1 MSTSGSKNWRHNL
14 KKHQRWKRSL
24 PNSIFRNLFTNPF
37 QVVTSSHLYSAASG
51 FPSFILALIFICSYS
66 HKRKSKHFKVKIITF
81 LLTPLRGFLNTNL
94 YGRLNSVP
102 LKLQGLL
109 GT

>member
-1 MSTSGSKNWRHNL
+1 MWAQLEKTSEVE
-14 KKHQRWKRSL
+14 
-24 PNSIFRNLFTNPF
+24 T
-37 QVVTSSHLYSAASG
+37 VTSKFNFQSVTIHFKLLPALISIQQPLA
-51 FPSFILALIFICSYS
+51 FPANFILALIFICSYS